1 MSKDDR
7 LELLK
12 RRKLLEMH
20 RRQLLKK
27 AAESDNG
34 DEPVKER
41 ISDPRILL
49 REALVGRGWEVWQA
63 AEQQY
68 PEVARRVKP
77 VLLSLVKSGK
87 LREKITGEQLYW
99 LFSRI
104 GLRIRLNTKIRIL
117 EKGEL
122 KTIAEKL
129 RE

>member
-27 AAESDNG
+27 TKSDDE
-34 DEPVKER
+34 DEPVKAR
-41 ISDPRILL
+41 ISDLRILL

-68 PEVARRVKP
+68 PEVARRIEP
-77 VLLSLVKSGK
+77 VLLSMVKSGK
-87 LREKITGEQLYW
+87 LKEKITGEQLYW
-99 LFSRI
+99 LFNRI
-104 GLRIRLNTKIRIL
+104 GIRIRLNTKIRIF
-117 EKGEL
+117 EKGKL